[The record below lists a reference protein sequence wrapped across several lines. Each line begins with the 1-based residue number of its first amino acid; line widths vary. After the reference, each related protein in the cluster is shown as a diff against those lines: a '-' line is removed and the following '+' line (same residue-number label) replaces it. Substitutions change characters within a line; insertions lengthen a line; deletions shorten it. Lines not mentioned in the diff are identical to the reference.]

1 MEWHRPGGQ
10 VRWLLALARGGVR
23 RRRQLLQRVDE
34 GGASALFIAA
44 YAGGQECVRQLL
56 GHMRSTLG
64 TKVAAAAA
72 APSSSPPSP
81 PGVDYQVGR
90 VS

>member
-1 MEWHRPGGQ
+1 METPGGQ

-64 TKVAAAAA
+64 TKVAAA
-72 APSSSPPSP
+72 PPPSSPPP
-81 PGVDYQVGR
+81 PKIDYQVGR